1 MSKRRAERRAR
12 APQAAAPIP
21 PATTASLPWWHVAI
35 LLIAGAAIYS
45 NSLSGPFVFDDSV
58 SVVTNTSIR
67 EWNSGVLF
75 ASREVPTAGRPL
87 VNVSMAL
94 NYALGGLDVRGYH
107 LWNIAM
113 HLSCTLLL
121 FACARLTLR
130 SPRVPGWLRVRAS
143 EVACAIALVWAV
155 HPLNSEVVDYVTER
169 SESMMALAFLA
180 TIYASARALSST
192 RRNAWQAL
200 AVTACA
206 LGMACKESMVTAPV
220 AILLYDTTLVFES
233 FLPAIRARWRFYGAL
248 ASTWLILAAL
258 LQTGARVHSAGFSID
273 VTPWTYLLNQ
283 AVMIVRYLRLSVWPS
298 SLVVNY
304 GWPRPLT
311 LADVFPSALFIVALM
326 AVTLFALRQWPAL
339 GFLGGWFFMTLAP
352 ASSILPIATEVGA
365 ERRMYLPLIAL
376 VGLGMVGLA
385 WLSRRLPHGR
395 AIAIAAVAVL
405 TAALGATTLARNR
418 EYASPLGL
426 AETVLARWPTPS
438 AEAAVGQELAIV
450 GRHDEGIARLR
461 EAAPRFPRAYYH
473 LGGELFNQGKMDE
486 AVPALQNFVRFEPQL
501 AEAVPARTMMGRA
514 FMLQQRWAEA
524 EEQLRLVLS
533 MAPPR
538 SAAHTTA
545 LGFLADTLFA
555 EQKFAEARG
564 AYVTYLGERPTD
576 AGATTNLA
584 VSLSAL
590 GRLDEAVSAFRR
602 AVEMN
607 PGDAQARRNL
617 AIALEDQAQAAKRR

>member
-12 APQAAAPIP
+12 APHAAASTPRTT
-21 PATTASLPWWHVAI
+21 PASRPWWHVAV

-45 NSLSGPFVFDDSV
+45 NALSGPFIFDDSV
-58 SVVTNTSIR
+58 SVVNNTSIR
-67 EWNSGVLF
+67 EWSSGILF
-75 ASREVPTAGRPL
+75 AGREVPTAGRPL

-94 NYALGGLDVRGYH
+94 NYALGGLEVRGYH

-121 FACARLTLR
+121 LGCARLTLR
-130 SPRVPGWLRVRAS
+130 LPRVPGWLRDRSS
-143 EVACAIALVWAV
+143 EVALAIALVWAV
-155 HPLNSEVVDYVTER
+155 HPLNSEVVDYITER

-180 TIYASARALSST
+180 TIYASARALDSM
-192 RRNAWQAL
+192 RRNAWQGL
-200 AVTACA
+200 AVATCA
-206 LGMACKESMVTAPV
+206 LGMACKESMVTMPF
-220 AILLYDTTLVFES
+220 AIVLYDTTLVFGS
-233 FLPAIRARWRFYGAL
+233 FVQAIRARWRFYAAL
-248 ASTWLILAAL
+248 AATWLILAAL
-258 LQTGARVHSAGFSID
+258 LQSGARMYSAGFSTGIS
-273 VTPWTYLLNQ
+273 PWTYLLNQ
-283 AVMIVRYLRLSVWPS
+283 AVMLVRYLRLSVWPS

-304 GWPRPLT
+304 GWPQALT
-311 LADVFPSALFIVALM
+311 LADVFPSALMIVALM
-326 AVTLFALRQWPAL
+326 LVTLFALSKRPML
-339 GFLGGWFFMTLAP
+339 GFLGGWFFLTLAP

-376 VGLGMVGLA
+376 VGLAMVSLA
-385 WLSRRLPHGR
+385 WLSRRFARGR
-395 AIAIAAVAVL
+395 AIAIAIVAL
-405 TAALGATTLARNR
+405 LATAFGATTLARNR

-438 AEAAVGQELAIV
+438 AEAAVGQELAVV
-450 GRHDEGIARLR
+450 GRHDEAIARLR
-461 EAAPRFPRAYYH
+461 GAAPHFPRAYYH

-486 AVPALQNFVRFEPQL
+486 AVPALLNFVRFEPKL
-501 AEAVPARTMMGRA
+501 AEAVPARTMIGRA
-514 FMLQQRWAEA
+514 FMLRQRWPDA

-538 SAAHTTA
+538 SQAHTTA

-564 AYVTYLGERPTD
+564 AYLAYLGERPTD
-576 AGATTNLA
+576 AGAMTNLA

-602 AVEMN
+602 ATEMN

-617 AIALEDQAQAAKRR
+617 AMALEDQARAVKR